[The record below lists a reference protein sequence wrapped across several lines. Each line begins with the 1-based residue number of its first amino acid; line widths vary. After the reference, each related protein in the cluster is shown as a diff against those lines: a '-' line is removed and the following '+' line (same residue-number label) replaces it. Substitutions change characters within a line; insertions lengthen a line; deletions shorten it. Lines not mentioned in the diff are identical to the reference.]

1 MREATDLAISAGI
14 RRELSGRRIDLS
26 KLKFPVKAG
35 VVSLQ
40 GELCFVGLEKT
51 ADETA
56 VELKFI
62 ESSLKNLPGV
72 KEIVFELTNWSKNDS
87 GIWESTSAAQTGGG
101 GSVPV
106 LDGEGIVCPDC
117 DYVIRFCPCCG
128 KPLAGAAKSG
138 NARPRRP
145 VMPVKPILKKKRPAS
160 PLLSPVVRPAPGTP
174 VVVAPEALKNLPGN
188 IGPVKPAASPVQPP
202 AKAGETGVPVR
213 PAPTADMPKP
223 PAVSPAKPS
232 TPDASFV
239 KPAALPTSPAVP
251 PATKV
256 PAPAIGAAK
265 PAVPTVKPA
274 PAAVPATKSNI
285 SQSPAAPQVPAQSP
299 QQSDEHHSF
308 PAMPTAT
315 PAASPLPQAGKTVQP
330 TPPAPATHKAG
341 QPPVFTGPATP
352 AAEDLPDEDID
363 TPDFSK
369 FALNGDQSSENKTD
383 APELDNLFGSLKVE
397 IPGLGAESPA
407 EPAIPVTPPPVQPPR
422 QVSPAKPAAA
432 PAAPQ
437 VPKAPVPDFNFD
449 ALISGSDTDLGLP
462 GGETADET
470 PAFDLGSLG
479 QLEPQ
484 APAED
489 EDTPLPPIRQ
499 TGGKPAA
506 EAKPA
511 TRPAAPPPT
520 DVFED
525 DDTPLPPMRPQT
537 PPKDAKGGKDLF
549 ASLFSDGDLNLG
561 LPANQGSGQNKN
573 PFGNLDLELDVL
585 EVFPNDDAPTLA
597 PSPAPGKKPPAPAK
611 PAPADDNP
619 FNLDNIIDLDSPV
632 EEKSPSKKKG
642 IKDPLDL
649 DDFDI
654 SKFKL

>member
-1 MREATDLAISAGI
+1 MREATDLAIGAGI

-87 GIWESTSAAQTGGG
+87 GIWESASAAQTGGG

-128 KPLAGAAKSG
+128 KPLAGAGKSG
-138 NARPRRP
+138 TARPRRSAL
-145 VMPVKPILKKKRPAS
+145 PVKPVLKKKRPAS
-160 PLLSPVVRPAPGTP
+160 PLLSPVVRPVAPGTP

-188 IGPVKPAASPVQPP
+188 ISPAKPSASPAQSPATEMPKPPAASPV
-202 AKAGETGVPVR
+202 
-213 PAPTADMPKP
+213 
-223 PAVSPAKPS
+223 KPS
-232 TPDASFV
+232 MSDIS
-239 KPAALPTSPAVP
+239 
-251 PATKV
+251 
-256 PAPAIGAAK
+256 
-265 PAVPTVKPA
+265 TVKPA
-274 PAAVPATKSNI
+274 TMPTSPVVPPMAKTPAPVVGAGKPVVPAIKPMPATGPAVKSNVPQ
-285 SQSPAAPQVPAQSP
+285 SPVVPQTPVQPSSHTTQNSPAAPAV
-299 QQSDEHHSF
+299 
-308 PAMPTAT
+308 T
-315 PAASPLPQAGKTVQP
+315 
-330 TPPAPATHKAG
+330 PAPAKPAPLPARPDQTM
-341 QPPVFTGPATP
+341 PPVFSEPVKP
-352 AAEDLPDEDID
+352 VAEELPEDDID

-369 FALNGDQSSENKTD
+369 FTLGGGESPENK
-383 APELDNLFGSLKVE
+383 AGSPELDNLFGSLKTE
-397 IPGLGAESPA
+397 IPGLETDLPTES
-407 EPAIPVTPPPVQPPR
+407 EPTVPVTPIPTQPPR
-422 QVSPAKPAAA
+422 QASPAKPAAS

-437 VPKAPVPDFNFD
+437 PPKASVPDFNFD

-585 EVFPNDDAPTLA
+585 EVFPNDDAPTPA

-642 IKDPLDL
+642 TKDPLDL

>member
-1 MREATDLAISAGI
+1 MREATDLAIGAGI

-62 ESSLKNLPGV
+62 ESSLKNIPGV

-87 GIWESTSAAQTGGG
+87 GIWESASAAQTSGG
-101 GSVPV
+101 GSAPV

-138 NARPRRP
+138 AARPRRP
-145 VMPVKPILKKKRPAS
+145 ALPVKPVLKKKRPAS
-160 PLLSPVVRPAPGTP
+160 PLLSPVVRPAAPGTP

-188 IGPVKPAASPVQPP
+188 IGPVKPAVIPAQPP
-202 AKAGETGVPVR
+202 AKAGETVAPARPVP
-213 PAPTADMPKP
+213 ATEMPKP
-223 PAVSPAKPS
+223 PAVSPVK
-232 TPDASFV
+232 TASM
-239 KPAALPTSPAVP
+239 PTSPVVP
-251 PATKV
+251 PAAKV
-256 PAPAIGAAK
+256 PTPAVGATKPVVQATKPLPTTSLAAK
-265 PAVPTVKPA
+265 NNVPQP
-274 PAAVPATKSNI
+274 P
-285 SQSPAAPQVPAQSP
+285 
-299 QQSDEHHSF
+299 
-308 PAMPTAT
+308 
-315 PAASPLPQAGKTVQP
+315 ASPLTSQTQSS
-330 TPPAPATHKAG
+330 H
-341 QPPVFTGPATP
+341 QPPQEHQGSPATP
-352 AAEDLPDEDID
+352 AAAKPAPHSIKPSQPISPAFSAPEKPVAEDLPEDEID

-369 FALNGDQSSENKTD
+369 FALSGDESPESKTA
-383 APELDNLFGSLKVE
+383 APELDNLFGSLKTE
-397 IPGLGAESPA
+397 IPDLGADVPAKPASSTPSPA
-407 EPAIPVTPPPVQPPR
+407 QPPR
-422 QVSPAKPAAA
+422 QAPIKPAAT
-432 PAAPQ
+432 PAAAQP
-437 VPKAPVPDFNFD
+437 PRPPVPDFNFD

-462 GGETADET
+462 GGENTEET

-489 EDTPLPPIRQ
+489 EDTPLPPMRQ
-499 TGGKPAA
+499 AGAKPTT

-511 TRPAAPPPT
+511 AKPAAPAPT

-537 PPKDAKGGKDLF
+537 PPAKDAKGGKDLF

-561 LPANQGSGQNKN
+561 LPAEQGSGQNKN

-585 EVFPNDDAPTLA
+585 EVFPNNDDAPTPA

-642 IKDPLDL
+642 TKDPLDL

>member
-1 MREATDLAISAGI
+1 MREATDLAIGAGI

-62 ESSLKNLPGV
+62 ESSLKNIPGV

-87 GIWESTSAAQTGGG
+87 GIWESASAVQTSGG
-101 GSVPV
+101 GSAPV

-138 NARPRRP
+138 AARPRRP
-145 VMPVKPILKKKRPAS
+145 ALPVKPILKKKRPAS
-160 PLLSPVVRPAPGTP
+160 PLLSPVVRPTAPGTP
-174 VVVAPEALKNLPGN
+174 VVVAPDTLKNLPGN
-188 IGPVKPAASPVQPP
+188 ISPIQSPLKAGEPVAPVKPATVEAPKSPTVSPV
-202 AKAGETGVPVR
+202 K
-213 PAPTADMPKP
+213 PTAM
-223 PAVSPAKPS
+223 
-232 TPDASFV
+232 
-239 KPAALPTSPAVP
+239 PAAPAVP
-251 PATKV
+251 PAVKPT
-256 PAPAIGAAK
+256 APAAG
-265 PAVPTVKPA
+265 TVKPA
-274 PAAVPATKSNI
+274 I
-285 SQSPAAPQVPAQSP
+285 
-299 QQSDEHHSF
+299 
-308 PAMPTAT
+308 PTA
-315 PAASPLPQAGKTVQP
+315 K
-330 TPPAPATHKAG
+330 PAPATGPAVKSNVPHTPQAHPSPQENQNFPGMPTAAPAFAKPAAPTARPAQPTPAAHKTE
-341 QPPVFTGPATP
+341 QPPVPVIPEKP
-352 AAEDLPDEDID
+352 AAEELPAEDDLD

-369 FALNGDQSSENKTD
+369 FALSGDESSESKTD
-383 APELDNLFGSLKVE
+383 APELDNLFGSLKAE
-397 IPGLGAESPA
+397 IPGLGTEAPV
-407 EPAIPVTPPPVQPPR
+407 EPAAPTAPPPAQTLR
-422 QVSPAKPAAA
+422 QAPIKPAA
-432 PAAPQ
+432 PATAQP
-437 VPKAPVPDFNFD
+437 PKAPVPDFNFD
-449 ALISGSDTDLGLP
+449 ALISGSDNDLGLP
-462 GGETADET
+462 GGETADEP

-489 EDTPLPPIRQ
+489 EDTPLPPMRPA
-499 TGGKPAA
+499 GGKPAA

-511 TRPAAPPPT
+511 AKPAAPAPT
-520 DVFED
+520 DIFED

-537 PPKDAKGGKDLF
+537 PPAKEAKGGKDLF

-561 LPANQGSGQNKN
+561 LPADQGSGQSKN

-585 EVFPNDDAPTLA
+585 EVFPNNDDAPTPA

-642 IKDPLDL
+642 TKEPLDL

>member
-1 MREATDLAISAGI
+1 MREATDLAIGAGI

-51 ADETA
+51 TDETA

-87 GIWESTSAAQTGGG
+87 GIWESASAAQTVGG
-101 GSVPV
+101 GSAPV

-138 NARPRRP
+138 AARPRRSAL
-145 VMPVKPILKKKRPAS
+145 PVKPVLKKKRPAS
-160 PLLSPVVRPAPGTP
+160 PLLSPVVRTVAPGTP

-188 IGPVKPAASPVQPP
+188 ISPVKPALSPAQPP
-202 AKAGETGVPVR
+202 AKPGETSVPVR
-213 PAPTADMPKP
+213 PAPTTDIPRP
-223 PAVSPAKPS
+223 PATSP
-232 TPDASFV
+232 V
-239 KPAALPTSPAVP
+239 KPAAPDTSAAKPVSPTVSSAVP
-251 PATKV
+251 PTARV
-256 PAPAIGAAK
+256 PAPAAGPK
-265 PAVPTVKPA
+265 PTMPTVKP
-274 PAAVPATKSNI
+274 VPATGPAVSTMAPDEPK
-285 SQSPAAPQVPAQSP
+285 QSPHEHQSFPTMPAATVSAKPAPQAIKPAQP
-299 QQSDEHHSF
+299 
-308 PAMPTAT
+308 M
-315 PAASPLPQAGKTVQP
+315 
-330 TPPAPATHKAG
+330 PPAPAVHKAEQ
-341 QPPVFTGPATP
+341 QPISGGSEKP
-352 AAEDLPDEDID
+352 AAEELPEDDID

-369 FALNGDQSSENKTD
+369 FALSGDESTDNKTD
-383 APELDNLFGSLKVE
+383 GPALDNLFGSLKVE
-397 IPGLGAESPA
+397 IPGLGAEAPV
-407 EPAIPVTPPPVQPPR
+407 EPAAPAVQRPAPHPG
-422 QVSPAKPAAA
+422 QVSPARPVAA

-437 VPKAPVPDFNFD
+437 PPKAPVPDFNFD

-462 GGETADET
+462 GGETTDET

-484 APAED
+484 APTED
-489 EDTPLPPIRQ
+489 EDTPLPPVRPS
-499 TGGKPAA
+499 GAKPAA

-511 TRPAAPPPT
+511 LKPAAPAAPT

-537 PPKDAKGGKDLF
+537 PPAKEARGGKDLF

-561 LPANQGSGQNKN
+561 LPADQGSGQNKN

-585 EVFPNDDAPTLA
+585 EVFPNDDAPTPA

-642 IKDPLDL
+642 TKDPLDL

>member
-1 MREATDLAISAGI
+1 MREATDLAIGAGI

-62 ESSLKNLPGV
+62 ESSLKNIPGV

-87 GIWESTSAAQTGGG
+87 GIWESASAAQTSGGG
-101 GSVPV
+101 GAPV
-106 LDGEGIVCPDC
+106 IDGEGIVCPDC

-128 KPLAGAAKSG
+128 KPLAGAGKSG
-138 NARPRRP
+138 ATRPRRP
-145 VMPVKPILKKKRPAS
+145 ALPVKPVLKKKRPAS
-160 PLLSPVVRPAPGTP
+160 PLLSPVVRPVAPGTP

-188 IGPVKPAASPVQPP
+188 IGPVKPAISTAQPP
-202 AKAGETGVPVR
+202 AKAGETVVPPR
-213 PAPTADMPKP
+213 PLPTAETPKS
-223 PAVSPAKPS
+223 PAVSP
-232 TPDASFV
+232 V
-239 KPAALPTSPAVP
+239 KPATMPAAPAVP
-251 PATKV
+251 PAAKTPS
-256 PAPAIGAAK
+256 PAAGTVKPAI
-265 PAVPTVKPA
+265 PTVKP
-274 PAAVPATKSNI
+274 VPATGPAIKSNVP
-285 SQSPAAPQVPAQSP
+285 QASPAPQENQGAPGIPAAA
-299 QQSDEHHSF
+299 
-308 PAMPTAT
+308 PAFARPAGQPVRPTQPT
-315 PAASPLPQAGKTVQP
+315 PAA
-330 TPPAPATHKAG
+330 HKAE
-341 QPPVFTGPATP
+341 QPPVVARPEKP
-352 AAEDLPDEDID
+352 AAEDLPPEDDID

-369 FALNGDQSSENKTD
+369 FALSGDESPESKTSN
-383 APELDNLFGSLKVE
+383 PELDNLFGSLKTE
-397 IPGLGAESPA
+397 ISGLETDAPVKPVAPTAPAQPSRPASPTR
-407 EPAIPVTPPPVQPPR
+407 PATG
-422 QVSPAKPAAA
+422 PAAA
-432 PAAPQ
+432 STPRP
-437 VPKAPVPDFNFD
+437 PVPDFNFD

-479 QLEPQ
+479 QLDPQ
-484 APAED
+484 APAGD
-489 EDTPLPPIRQ
+489 EDTPLPPMRPA
-499 TGGKPAA
+499 GGKPSA
-506 EAKPA
+506 ETRPTAKPPV
-511 TRPAAPPPT
+511 PAPA

-537 PPKDAKGGKDLF
+537 PPAKDAKGGKDLF

-561 LPANQGSGQNKN
+561 LPTDQGSGQNKN

-585 EVFPNDDAPTLA
+585 EVFPNNDDAPTPA

-642 IKDPLDL
+642 TKDPLDL

>member
-1 MREATDLAISAGI
+1 MREATDLAIGAGI

-62 ESSLKNLPGV
+62 ESSLKNIPGV
-72 KEIVFELTNWSKNDS
+72 KELVFELTNWSKNDS
-87 GIWESTSAAQTGGG
+87 GIWESASAAQTSGG
-101 GSVPV
+101 GSAPI

-128 KPLAGAAKSG
+128 KPLAGAGKSG
-138 NARPRRP
+138 AARPRRP
-145 VMPVKPILKKKRPAS
+145 ALPVKPVLKKKRPAS
-160 PLLSPVVRPAPGTP
+160 PLLSPVVRPAAPGTP

-188 IGPVKPAASPVQPP
+188 IGPVKPAVSPIQTPLKP
-202 AKAGETGVPVR
+202 GEPV
-213 PAPTADMPKP
+213 APVKPVTAVEMPKS
-223 PAVSPAKPS
+223 PAVSPAKP
-232 TPDASFV
+232 AV
-239 KPAALPTSPAVP
+239 MPAAPAVP
-251 PATKV
+251 PAVKTTTPTAGTV
-256 PAPAIGAAK
+256 K
-265 PAVPTVKPA
+265 PAAPTVKPA
-274 PAAVPATKSNI
+274 PVAG
-285 SQSPAAPQVPAQSP
+285 PAAKGNVVQPPTAPVSQAHPSP
-299 QQSDEHHSF
+299 QENQSS
-308 PAMPTAT
+308 PAMPAAAPAFAR
-315 PAASPLPQAGKTVQP
+315 PAATTARPVQP
-330 TPPAPATHKAG
+330 TPAAHKTE
-341 QPPVFTGPATP
+341 QPPVPARSEKP
-352 AAEDLPDEDID
+352 AAEELPTEDDLD

-369 FALNGDQSSENKTD
+369 FALSGDESPEGKTD
-383 APELDNLFGSLKVE
+383 APELDNLFGSLKAE
-397 IPGLGAESPA
+397 IPGLGTEAPV
-407 EPAIPVTPPPVQPPR
+407 EPTAPPPAQPLR
-422 QVSPAKPAAA
+422 QAPIKPAA
-432 PAAPQ
+432 PVAAQP
-437 VPKAPVPDFNFD
+437 PKAPVPDFNFD
-449 ALISGSDTDLGLP
+449 ALISGSDSDLGLP
-462 GGETADET
+462 GGETADEP

-489 EDTPLPPIRQ
+489 EDTPLPPMRPAS
-499 TGGKPAA
+499 GKPAA

-511 TRPAAPPPT
+511 AKPAAPAST

-537 PPKDAKGGKDLF
+537 PPAKEAKGGKDLF

-561 LPANQGSGQNKN
+561 LPADQGSGQNKN

-585 EVFPNDDAPTLA
+585 EVFPNNDDAPTPA

-642 IKDPLDL
+642 TKEPLDL

>member
-87 GIWESTSAAQTGGG
+87 GIWESASAAQTSGGG
-101 GSVPV
+101 GAPV

-160 PLLSPVVRPAPGTP
+160 PLLSPVVRPVTPGTP

-188 IGPVKPAASPVQPP
+188 ISPAKPSASPAQPP
-202 AKAGETGVPVR
+202 ARAGETVAPVR
-213 PAPTADMPKP
+213 PAPTADIPKP
-223 PAVSPAKPS
+223 PAVSP
-232 TPDASFV
+232 V
-239 KPAALPTSPAVP
+239 KPAAPDAFAAKPASPPVSSAVP
-251 PATKV
+251 PTARV
-256 PAPAIGAAK
+256 PAPA
-265 PAVPTVKPA
+265 AVANPTVSAVKPA
-274 PAAVPATKSNI
+274 PATGPAVKSNLPQPAAKPQTPQQPFHDSHGLPETPAVTPVPAK
-285 SQSPAAPQVPAQSP
+285 PAPQPVKPAQ
-299 QQSDEHHSF
+299 
-308 PAMPTAT
+308 AMP
-315 PAASPLPQAGKTVQP
+315 PASDVRKTE
-330 TPPAPATHKAG
+330 
-341 QPPVFTGPATP
+341 QPPVFAGPEMP
-352 AAEDLPDEDID
+352 VAEELPEDDID

-369 FALNGDQSSENKTD
+369 FTLGGSESPANK
-383 APELDNLFGSLKVE
+383 AGSPELDNLFGSLKTE
-397 IPGLGAESPA
+397 IPGLETDLPTES
-407 EPAIPVTPPPVQPPR
+407 EPTVPVTPIPTQPPR
-422 QVSPAKPAAA
+422 QASPAKPAAS

-437 VPKAPVPDFNFD
+437 PPKASVPDFNFD